1 MLACY
6 MRRRIGWHLIFL
18 PCFAFSSLLI
28 AGSVPKQDRAWKTY
42 HNPRYGYCVSYP
54 SRWFKGEAFDGA
66 GLFVKTGERKY
77 SRTLGSMD
85 FGVIDTSP
93 AGARL
98 APINL
103 ADDLRLHLAGLQ
115 KFERAER
122 IEILEQRELMFLG
135 YPALFTK
142 NRYYDPQER
151 SHWAEEILFINRNGT
166 LYRLEL
172 QCRLDRLSRFEPVF
186 SQLMK
191 TFQFDC
197 TAKH

>member
-6 MRRRIGWHLIFL
+6 MRRQIGCLWGILS
-18 PCFAFSSLLI
+18 CFAFSSLLT
-28 AGSVPKQDRAWKTY
+28 AGSVPKQDRAWKRY
-42 HNPRYGYCVSYP
+42 HNSRYGYCVSYP

-66 GLFVKTGERKY
+66 GLFVKTGETKY
-77 SRTLGSMD
+77 SRTLGSID

-93 AGARL
+93 ADARL
-98 APINL
+98 ASINL

-122 IEILEQRELMFLG
+122 MEILEQRELTFLG

-142 NRYYDPQER
+142 HRYYDPQER
-151 SHWAEEILFINRNGT
+151 AHWAEEILFINRNGMI
-166 LYRLEL
+166 YRLEL
-172 QCRLDRLSRFEPVF
+172 ECRLDRLSRFEPIF

-191 TFQFDC
+191 TFEFDC
-197 TAKH
+197 AAKH